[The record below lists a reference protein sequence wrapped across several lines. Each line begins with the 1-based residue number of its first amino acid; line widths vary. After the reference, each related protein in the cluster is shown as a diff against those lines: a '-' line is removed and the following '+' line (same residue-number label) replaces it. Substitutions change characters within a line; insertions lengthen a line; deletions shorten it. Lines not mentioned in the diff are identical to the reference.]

1 MKRRRRKRGRVLLLF
16 LIIMALILCAMAG
29 YLMKNMAKALDDT
42 ESVAEIAEMSES
54 GAAAENGSAAEESPS
69 AENTDP
75 ENAEEPQ
82 GEKSGETENL
92 PEPEAEEGTGT
103 NGENE
108 PESGGSEASAE
119 SEGTA
124 ESEASAESAAAR
136 PKEVYKPGIKKD
148 NRPVYTKKN
157 GHKVAIDAGHQAHG
171 NSEQEAIGPGSS
183 STKPKVASGT
193 HGRASG
199 LDEYELNLIVSLQLR
214 DELEKRGYEVY
225 MIRETH
231 DVNISNRE
239 RAEAAAESGADI
251 LVRVHANGS
260 DNRSLNGTLNYQ
272 PGTSNPYLSQDVIE
286 DSRLLSRLMLDAF
299 VKETGAKNLGLLTG
313 DDMTGINWSKIPVTI
328 VEMGFMSNEEEDLK
342 MASAEYQEKMVRG
355 MANGI
360 DEYFKE
366 KDSE

>member
-29 YLMKNMAKALDDT
+29 YLIKNMTKVLDDT
-42 ESVAEIAEMSES
+42 ESAAETAEMTES
-54 GAAAENGSAAEESPS
+54 GAAAENESAAEESPS

-75 ENAEEPQ
+75 ENAEEPR
-82 GEKSGETENL
+82 GEKSGETENI

-119 SEGTA
+119 S
-124 ESEASAESAAAR
+124 AAAR

-148 NRPVYTKKN
+148 NRPAYTKKN

-342 MASAEYQEKMVRG
+342 MASAEYQEKMVQG